1 MEPRHW
7 LLSCG
12 HTAPMLE
19 HDGPGVLPSRP
30 RMCER
35 CGRPRDVEGPAASGA
50 GELVCAEC
58 GARSEDGAGW
68 RAELAPDD
76 EGVDALEVPVYCP
89 GCWESEFGAHAS

>member
-1 MEPRHW
+1 MVRHTARVQSDRQW

-35 CGRPRDVEGPAASGA
+35 SGRLREVEAPAVSGA
-50 GELVCAEC
+50 GELVCIEC
-58 GARSEDGAGW
+58 GAKSET
-68 RAELAPDD
+68 
-76 EGVDALEVPVYCP
+76 
-89 GCWESEFGAHAS
+89 ASA